1 MSNIFKSSNKS
12 NKVTN
17 KEKNENKKNENEE
30 KINFFMKKKEKKE
43 EYVFEEGS
51 FPSLGGGKIN
61 ITTPI
66 SFSAALNKEQKDKKK
81 EKNKWAGWLIIK
93 KDGTRFQHED
103 SGRYMRV
110 KAFLD
115 ELNANNKYIR
125 YEKRWQEEEDKKN
138 MERIMNG
145 PEYIQSWEV
154 DNYFKTVKKE
164 ERKNEEESD
173 ISDNEDY
180 SE

>member
-1 MSNIFKSSNKS
+1 MSNIFKNSKKS
-12 NKVTN
+12 I
-17 KEKNENKKNENEE
+17 KNEKTNVNKKNEEKNEE

-43 EYVFEEGS
+43 EYTFEEGS
-51 FPSLGGGKIN
+51 FPTLGGGTIHV
-61 ITTPI
+61 TTPI
-66 SFSAALNKEQKDKKK
+66 SFSAALNKEQKEKKK
-81 EKNKWAGWLIIK
+81 EKNKWAGWLVIK

-125 YEKRWQEEEDKKN
+125 YEKRWQEEEDKKR

-145 PEYIQSWEV
+145 PECIQSWEV
-154 DNYFKTVKKE
+154 DSYLKSMEKE
-164 ERKNEEESD
+164 ERNNEEDSD
-173 ISDNEDY
+173 VSDYEDH